1 MPISKGYRYCL
12 TAVDRYTRWPE
23 AIPITDINAETVAT
37 ALLTC
42 WISRFGCPT
51 DIVTDRDKQFESTL
65 FQHLARVAGFHHRRT
80 TAYHPACNGLVER
93 FHHQLKTAITCH
105 ANEHWTECLQL
116 VLLGVRSA
124 YKDDLKASCAELVYG
139 ETLRLPGEFISPS
152 PTKMTDI
159 SDYIARLRSFVRKLQ
174 PSPASRHGECATFV
188 YKDLATTTH
197 VFLRED
203 TIRSCF
209 QPAYTGPHEVLKR
222 GDKIFTILVNGKRT
236 TVSIERIKPAYT
248 VDDEL
253 LNTVHTATREPKSV
267 PELNPEHRNIK
278 RTRSGRTVRFPDY
291 YRP

>member
-23 AIPITDINAETVAT
+23 APPITDINAETVAT

-51 DIVTDRDKQFESTL
+51 DIVTDRGKQFESTL
-65 FQHLARVAGFHHRRT
+65 FQHLARVARFHHRRT
-80 TAYHPACNGLVER
+80 A
-93 FHHQLKTAITCH
+93 
-105 ANEHWTECLQL
+105 ECLPL
-116 VLLGVRSA
+116 VLLGVRSP

-152 PTKMTDI
+152 PTKMTDN
-159 SDYIARLRSFVRKLQ
+159 SDYIALLRSFVRKLQ
-174 PSPASRHGECATFV
+174 PSPASRHGERATFV

-209 QPAYTGPHEVLKR
+209 QPAYTRPHEPITHQARRDISEIVAEGRAVRLCWVR
-222 GDKIFTILVNGKRT
+222 AHAGIAGN
-236 TVSIERIKPAYT
+236 ERA
-248 VDDEL
+248 DDL
-253 LNTVHTATREPKSV
+253 ATRAP
-267 PELNPEHRNIK
+267 H
-278 RTRSGRTVRFPDY
+278 TRK
-291 YRP
+291 